1 MQEYSKHLHSV
12 VTASYQSRKKIERH
26 GKAQSVNRAVKMRMR
41 KAKSRDIVHGERQIP
56 VMTCPVCGSPLKG
69 KQGCCVNCGTMID
82 ESVSGIG
89 YTPKPILPIERLL
102 FLHLDVESGTVS
114 YIESNS
120 VQEVL
125 REVDLKDGKIE

>member
-1 MQEYSKHLHSV
+1 
-12 VTASYQSRKKIERH
+12 
-26 GKAQSVNRAVKMRMR
+26 
-41 KAKSRDIVHGERQIP
+41 
-56 VMTCPVCGSPLKG
+56 
-69 KQGCCVNCGTMID
+69 MID